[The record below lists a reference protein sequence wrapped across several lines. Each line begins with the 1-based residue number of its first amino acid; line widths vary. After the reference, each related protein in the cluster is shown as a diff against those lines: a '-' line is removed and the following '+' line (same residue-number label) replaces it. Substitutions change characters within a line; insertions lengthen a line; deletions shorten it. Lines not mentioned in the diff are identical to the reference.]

1 MLEDS
6 SEKKLIQETKLGPR
20 LVKKTEKVKVHLG
33 YTKYTVIKEICQ
45 ELGWNIVSEDKDWDL
60 LWTDSAVTPEKLC
73 KMKPYQRINHFPGMS
88 ALHRKDNLARNL
100 MKLKKH
106 LPEEFTYF
114 PETWLLPREMSDLK
128 ACSRNYKATYII
140 KPQAS
145 CQGRGIF
152 LIKNPDQLNPESR
165 YVAQRYIQKPF
176 LLDGLKFDFR
186 VYVLVMGTDPLRIYL
201 YEDGLVRFA
210 TETYKSP
217 TKTNLKQ
224 QYIHLTNYSINKYNQ
239 KFNSTDK
246 EKGHKRSLKS
256 VLSNLKEKGYD
267 TENLLSQIKDIVIKT
282 LMCVQPNLS
291 HIYKACQPEFH
302 PNSICFELLG
312 FDILL
317 DSNFKLW
324 LLEVNH
330 TPSFRT
336 DSEIDYTIKKG
347 LLENTLKLLKLRRKD
362 KRIYT
367 SRLKTKLLKR
377 QLGRSTKDFRVKERK
392 RALSLQEKRAQW
404 EKKHATGFELIYPN
418 SNYEKVQEV
427 STKLWE
433 DWTGVSKTPTTKLKP
448 NFAFKT
454 VASSRSTSYNPT
466 GKRLQ
471 RFIDTK
477 GSFKGEATQFS
488 SSRNLAKET
497 DEFFDR
503 LSKPKRTATPLQNQF
518 FPNIHVDPNINFSV
532 TKHLPIAI
540 IKSLKSNLRRNEEPA
555 KGNLPLISDTQ

>member
-6 SEKKLIQETKLGPR
+6 SEKKLIEETKLGPR
-20 LVKKTEKVKVHLG
+20 LAKRTEKVKVHLG

-45 ELGWNIVSEDKDWDL
+45 ELGWKIVSEDKDWDL

-73 KMKPYQRINHFPGMS
+73 RMKPYQRINHFPGMS

-106 LPEEFTYF
+106 LPQEFTYF

-128 ACSRNYKATYII
+128 ACSRNCRTTYII

-186 VYVLVMGTDPLRIYL
+186 VYALVMGTDPLRVYL

-256 VLSNLKEKGYD
+256 VLLNLKEKGYD

-302 PNSICFELLG
+302 PNSMCFELLG

-448 NFAFKT
+448 NFTFKS

-466 GKRLQ
+466 GKRLR

-477 GSFKGEATQFS
+477 GSFKGETTQFS
-488 SSRNLAKET
+488 SSRNLAKEA

-503 LSKPKRTATPLQNQF
+503 LSKPKRTITPLQNQF
-518 FPNIHVDPNINFSV
+518 FPNIHVDPNINSSL
-532 TKHLPIAI
+532 TKHLPVAI
-540 IKSLKSNLRRNEEPA
+540 IKSLKSNLRRNEEP
-555 KGNLPLISDTQ
+555 KDSLPLISDTQ